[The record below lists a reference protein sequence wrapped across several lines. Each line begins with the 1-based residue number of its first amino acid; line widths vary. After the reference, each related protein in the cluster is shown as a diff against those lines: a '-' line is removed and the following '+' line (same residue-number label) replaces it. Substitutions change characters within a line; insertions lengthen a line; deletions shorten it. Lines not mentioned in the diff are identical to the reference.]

1 MIALFSLVGK
11 IVCVIVH
18 VEFGHEHAIVGQ
30 IRVNTLVAAHPFRQ
44 LVPWYLRL
52 LQQFHR
58 QKLLQCQTLRSPH
71 FAIPSSPW
79 WFALI
84 ASLLLLGNSF
94 VYTSRTAP
102 IVLRWNLILIL
113 CTASGW
119 GNRKREKQQQK
130 LIKNANSFE
139 RSIQTDGLTA
149 FFRVLLPRAL
159 CGFSFLYAWSDRVA
173 FARFVPCHGA
183 HLAV

>member
-1 MIALFSLVGK
+1 MIVSFSLVGK

-18 VEFGHEHAIVGQ
+18 VEFGHEHAIVGR
-30 IRVNTLVAAHPFRQ
+30 IRVNTLVAVHPFRQ

-52 LQQFHR
+52 LQQFPR

-84 ASLLLLGNSF
+84 ASLLLLGNNF
-94 VYTSRTAP
+94 VYTSRTVP
-102 IVLRWNLILIL
+102 IVLRWNLI
-113 CTASGW
+113 
-119 GNRKREKQQQK
+119 NRKREKQQQK
-130 LIKNANSFE
+130 LIKNTNSFE
-139 RSIQTDGLTA
+139 WPIQTDGLTA
-149 FFRVLLPRAL
+149 FFRVLLLRAL
-159 CGFSFLYAWSDRVA
+159 FGFSFLYAWSDRVA